1 MGNFFQY
8 LTGTLPTA
16 VINKLRY
23 FPVLVYLTGGIVGVA
38 GQFRGWEFAAFGVA
52 AGAFVCLLEYP
63 RGKRRE
69 RANIASQ
76 CVLKPLDP

>member
-1 MGNFFQY
+1 M
-8 LTGTLPTA
+8 
-16 VINKLRY
+16 
-23 FPVLVYLTGGIVGVA
+23 GVA